1 MNQNCRIYN
10 TYNLSYIRIKLS
22 RAHSRIRLLQSYIT
36 MALLGFS
43 KAIGGTKVPVWGAG
57 MGCRL
62 VVCLKS
68 DFWTK
73 LYDCT
78 L

>member
-22 RAHSRIRLLQSYIT
+22 RAHSRLRLLQSYIT

-43 KAIGGTKVPVWGAG
+43 KAIRWNKGIS
-57 MGCRL
+57 MGCQF
-62 VVCLKS
+62 VVCLNSEVRIKPY
-68 DFWTK
+68 DF
-73 LYDCT
+73 T

>member
-22 RAHSRIRLLQSYIT
+22 RAHSRLRLLQSYII

-43 KAIGGTKVPVWGAG
+43 KAIRWNKGIG

-62 VVCLKS
+62 VVYLKS
-68 DFWTK
+68 DVWTK
-73 LYDCT
+73 PYDCT

>member
-22 RAHSRIRLLQSYIT
+22 RVHSRIRPLQPKIT
-36 MALLGFS
+36 MVVLRFS
-43 KAIGGTKVPVWGAG
+43 KAIRWNKGIG

-62 VVCLKS
+62 VVYLKS
-68 DFWTK
+68 DVWTK
-73 LYDCT
+73 PYDCT